1 MSAATQPRRR
11 AHVSP
16 RHAIRHTLVI
26 VRRNLLRIVRLPQ
39 LLLFATVQPVMFLIL
54 FNYVF
59 GGAVGRAI
67 PAAAG
72 GQYLNWLVPG
82 LLLQVAA
89 FGSTQTSMGLI
100 EDLNNGVIDRFR
112 SLPMARSAVLAGR
125 TIADLIRNGFVI
137 GLMVVLGYALGFRPQ
152 TSLVPLAG
160 ALLLAL
166 AFAFALSWVMAAIG
180 LTVKNSEVG
189 AVGRLHT
196 YLSAGV
202 CQFDIRTD
210 RYAARLAARVRRP
223 SAGNPHRQRRARPD
237 PRRGRAGPL
246 ADGRGRGH
254 RRPAVGA
261 RHPRAGRAAGRTPLP
276 PLGKLTVASHSRDAC
291 RHHEFRVAR
300 RACR

>member
-16 RHAIRHTLVI
+16 RHAIRHTGVI

-112 SLPMARSAVLAGR
+112 SLPMARSRGARRTHGGRPDPQRLRDRTDARAGLRARLPAADLVGAAGR
-125 TIADLIRNGFVI
+125 RAAGSAGVCLRPVMGDGRHWSDRQE
-137 GLMVVLGYALGFRPQ
+137 LGG
-152 TSLVPLAG
+152 
-160 ALLLAL
+160 
-166 AFAFALSWVMAAIG
+166 
-180 LTVKNSEVG
+180 G

-196 YLSAGV
+196 HLSAGV
-202 CQFDIRTD
+202 RQFDIRTD
-210 RYAARLAARVRRP
+210 RYAARLATRVRRP
-223 SAGNPHRQRRARPD
+223 SAGNPHRQRGARP
-237 PRRGRAGPL
+237 
-246 ADGRGRGH
+246 
-254 RRPAVGA
+254 
-261 RHPRAGRAAGRTPLP
+261 
-276 PLGKLTVASHSRDAC
+276 
-291 RHHEFRVAR
+291 
-300 RACR
+300 

>member
-125 TIADLIRNGFVI
+125 TVADLIRNGFVI
-137 GLMVVLGYALGFRPQ
+137 GLMLVLGYALGFRPQ
-152 TSLVPLAG
+152 TSFVPLAG
-160 ALLLAL
+160 ALLVAL

-180 LTVKNSEVG
+180 LTVKNSEAAQSAVFIPIFPLVFASSIFVPTATLPDWLRVFADHQPVTRTANAVRALILGEG
-189 AVGRLHT
+189 ALAPSQTV
-196 YLSAGV
+196 AGEV
-202 CQFDIRTD
+202 T
-210 RYAARLAARVRRP
+210 AALLWALAILVLAV
-223 SAGNPHRQRRARPD
+223 
-237 PRRGRAGPL
+237 PL
-246 ADGRGRGH
+246 AVRSY
-254 RRPAVGA
+254 RRSV
-261 RHPRAGRAAGRTPLP
+261 
-276 PLGKLTVASHSRDAC
+276 S
-291 RHHEFRVAR
+291 
-300 RACR
+300 

>member
-16 RHAIRHTLVI
+16 RHAIRHTGVI

-125 TIADLIRNGFVI
+125 TVADLIRNGFVI
-137 GLMVVLGYALGFRPQ
+137 GLMLVLGYALGFRPQ
-152 TSLVPLAG
+152 TSFVPLAG
-160 ALLLAL
+160 ALLVAL

-180 LTVKNSEVG
+180 LTVKNSEAAQSAVFIPIFPLVFASSIFVPTATLPDWLRVFADHQPVTRTANAVRALILGEG
-189 AVGRLHT
+189 ALAPTQTV
-196 YLSAGV
+196 AGEV
-202 CQFDIRTD
+202 T
-210 RYAARLAARVRRP
+210 AALLWALAILVLAV
-223 SAGNPHRQRRARPD
+223 
-237 PRRGRAGPL
+237 PL
-246 ADGRGRGH
+246 AVRSY
-254 RRPAVGA
+254 RRSV
-261 RHPRAGRAAGRTPLP
+261 
-276 PLGKLTVASHSRDAC
+276 S
-291 RHHEFRVAR
+291 
-300 RACR
+300 

>member
-1 MSAATQPRRR
+1 MSAAPQPRRR

-16 RHAIRHTLVI
+16 GHAIRHTMVI

-180 LTVKNSEVG
+180 LTVKNSEAAQSAVFIPIFPLVFASSIFVPTATLPGWLRVFADHQPVTRTANAVRALILGEG
-189 AVGRLHT
+189 ALAPSQTV
-196 YLSAGV
+196 AGEV
-202 CQFDIRTD
+202 T
-210 RYAARLAARVRRP
+210 AALLWALAILVLAVPLAVRRY
-223 SAGNPHRQRRARPD
+223 RRS
-237 PRRGRAGPL
+237 
-246 ADGRGRGH
+246 
-254 RRPAVGA
+254 V
-261 RHPRAGRAAGRTPLP
+261 
-276 PLGKLTVASHSRDAC
+276 S
-291 RHHEFRVAR
+291 
-300 RACR
+300 